1 MLAGLLKPN
10 GALALVHDSIEMPLD
25 TLSEVIAASVRD
37 LREMVSHLSGIH
49 GNSLS
54 LEHLRVELLENHD
67 QTADLVLTY
76 GDSLQSRT
84 PTVCL
89 QDVAFDGLLAF
100 NEQPSAMPTIR
111 NASLDDVTYF
121 LTYIFG
127 HKELREGQYEAIS
140 RALTGKDAII
150 LLPTAHGKSVAFQLA
165 SLLMPGVTIV
175 IDPILALIDDQ
186 LDNLRRVGIDR
197 AVGISS
203 QIEDSE
209 LRSEIIGAFGQGQY
223 LFCYVAPE
231 RLQTNEFR
239 NSLRAL
245 TVTTPV
251 AVIAI
256 DEAHCVSEWGHD
268 FRTAYLNIGRTSR
281 NYCRSQNGR
290 MPPLLALTGTAS
302 HAVLHGIQRELQ
314 IEDFDAIITPH
325 TFDRQEL
332 RFAVFSSQSSE
343 KFDVLRGL
351 MKRWLGAQFNCDV
364 QTFFEPSSCGTRSGL
379 VFCPHVNG
387 SFGVQEISSR
397 LAGELQRAVG
407 MYAGGQPKNWN
418 EGASWVAYKKAT
430 AHGFKNNLFPLLVR
444 PKASGWASTS
454 QISATRSTTES
465 RRP

>member
-1 MLAGLLKPN
+1 
-10 GALALVHDSIEMPLD
+10 
-25 TLSEVIAASVRD
+25 
-37 LREMVSHLSGIH
+37 
-49 GNSLS
+49 
-54 LEHLRVELLENHD
+54 
-67 QTADLVLTY
+67 
-76 GDSLQSRT
+76 
-84 PTVCL
+84 
-89 QDVAFDGLLAF
+89 
-100 NEQPSAMPTIR
+100 
-111 NASLDDVTYF
+111 
-121 LTYIFG
+121 
-127 HKELREGQYEAIS
+127 
-140 RALTGKDAII
+140 
-150 LLPTAHGKSVAFQLA
+150 
-165 SLLMPGVTIV
+165 
-175 IDPILALIDDQ
+175 
-186 LDNLRRVGIDR
+186 
-197 AVGISS
+197 SS

-231 RLQTNEFR
+231 RFQTNEFR

-351 MKRWLGAQFNCDV
+351 MKRWLAAQFSCSV
-364 QTFFEPSSCGTRSGL
+364 HTLFEPNGSATRSGL

-387 SFGVQEISSR
+387 SFGVQELCSR
-397 LAGELQRAVG
+397 LAGELQRPVG
-407 MYAGGQPKNWN
+407 MYAGGQPKGWN
-418 EGASWVAYKKAT
+418 ESANWVRHKKAT
-430 AHGFKNNLFPLLVR
+430 AHGFKNNTFPLLV
-444 PKASGWASTS
+444 A
-454 QISATRSTTES
+454 
-465 RRP
+465 